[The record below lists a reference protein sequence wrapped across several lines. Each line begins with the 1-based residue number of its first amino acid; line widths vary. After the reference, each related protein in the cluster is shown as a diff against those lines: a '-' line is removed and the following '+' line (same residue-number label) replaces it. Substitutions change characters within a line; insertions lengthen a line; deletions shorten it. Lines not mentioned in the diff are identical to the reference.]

1 MNKNTIKNSHF
12 DKFNVEATSIND
24 LDGCATTEA
33 TGLIPA
39 MRNPSRKLTPIKK
52 YFPTLLIVM
61 WRKQTKKESSKRLI
75 FSFFLLSCQ
84 IILLF

>member
-33 TGLIPA
+33 NGILPPIP
-39 MRNPSRKLTPIKK
+39 
-52 YFPTLLIVM
+52 
-61 WRKQTKKESSKRLI
+61 ESPPAIRGYRPHPRHAEIPLGN
-75 FSFFLLSCQ
+75 
-84 IILLF
+84 

>member
-33 TGLIPA
+33 NRTHPRHAEIPLG
-39 MRNPSRKLTPIKK
+39 N
-52 YFPTLLIVM
+52 
-61 WRKQTKKESSKRLI
+61 
-75 FSFFLLSCQ
+75 
-84 IILLF
+84 

>member
-39 MRNPSRKLTPIKK
+39 MPKS
-52 YFPTLLIVM
+52 
-61 WRKQTKKESSKRLI
+61 
-75 FSFFLLSCQ
+75 LSEN
-84 IILLF
+84 

>member
-1 MNKNTIKNSHF
+1 MNNKKISYS

-39 MRNPSRKLTPIKK
+39 MPKSISEIDS
-52 YFPTLLIVM
+52 Y
-61 WRKQTKKESSKRLI
+61 KEILPYSPDCYVEKTSEKRGCR
-75 FSFFLLSCQ
+75 FND
-84 IILLF
+84 

>member
-39 MRNPSRKLTPIKK
+39 MPKSLSEIDSYKK

-61 WRKQTKKESSKRLI
+61 WRKQTKKRAVRG
-75 FSFFLLSCQ
+75 
-84 IILLF
+84 

>member
-1 MNKNTIKNSHF
+1 MNNKKISYS

-39 MRNPSRKLTPIKK
+39 MPKSISEIDS
-52 YFPTLLIVM
+52 Y
-61 WRKQTKKESSKRLI
+61 KEIPL
-75 FSFFLLSCQ
+75 FS
-84 IILLF
+84 

>member
-24 LDGCATTEA
+24 LDGCAITEA

-39 MRNPSRKLTPIKK
+39 MPKSLSEIDSYKK
-52 YFPTLLIVM
+52 ILPYSPDCYVEKTD
-61 WRKQTKKESSKRLI
+61 KKESSKRLI